1 MSLLLAHHS
10 PWLDVLKR
18 AEASKESID
27 VLREV
32 IVLQKEIEALP
43 PPSGR
48 SIQEEVDTLS
58 SSDKEEQMTDES
70 FITPPKPTE
79 LTTLRSMTLVN
90 GSVQYIDEGY
100 WDGHDEDTQEYQ
112 DINRDYRIKSAQA
125 DVDKYVLLAAVNRA
139 AEITK
144 DMIASNVPV
153 CYEVEL
159 EKCVIQF
166 HKSLNLAFYHHK
178 GQVLIGEDPHE
189 YAMELQDLYWKTFAG
204 RMKTLLRLKYQAI
217 GFDPDVWC
225 K

>member
-43 PPSGR
+43 PSSGKTL
-48 SIQEEVDTLS
+48 QEEVDSLPR
-58 SSDKEEQMTDES
+58 SDKEEQMTSES

-90 GSVQYIDEGY
+90 GSIQYIDEGY
-100 WDGHDEDTQEYQ
+100 WDGYDELAQERQ
-112 DINRDYRIKSAQA
+112 ELDREFLRESALI
-125 DVDKYVLLAAVNRA
+125 DLEKYYKLAAVKRVDVLSVDV
-139 AEITK
+139 K
-144 DMIASNVPV
+144 DAD
-153 CYEVEL
+153 
-159 EKCVIQF
+159 IQF
-166 HKSLNLAFYHHK
+166 NIESEINVHATQYAEGMDKAFKRHMREVLNGSDGHDAAIVLQ
-178 GQVLIGEDPHE
+178 GQLWGIFGG
-189 YAMELQDLYWKTFAG
+189 WTKTV
-204 RMKTLLRLKYQAI
+204 LRLKYQAI